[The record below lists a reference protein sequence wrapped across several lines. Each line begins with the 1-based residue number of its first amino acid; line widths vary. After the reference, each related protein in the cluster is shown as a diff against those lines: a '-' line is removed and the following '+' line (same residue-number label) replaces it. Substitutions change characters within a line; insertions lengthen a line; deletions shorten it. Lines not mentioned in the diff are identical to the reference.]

1 MSHNKPVV
9 SNSSVKSNCDA
20 QQQWLKA
27 HSIEANILNV
37 KFAGE
42 QARDRLYESKEKK
55 KLIRVLTVIG
65 YIFTVS
71 LAAIMLSLYYV
82 FFYPKHQKARPEKNI
97 FEPAKEGKLKGL
109 AG

>member
-1 MSHNKPVV
+1 M
-9 SNSSVKSNCDA
+9 KSNCDA
-20 QQQWLKA
+20 QQQWFKA
-27 HSIEANILNV
+27 NSIEANVLNV

-82 FFYPKHQKARPEKNI
+82 FFYPKHQKSKADRAL
-97 FEPAKEGKLKGL
+97 PAITKDGNLKIPRFI
-109 AG
+109 